1 MEKRPDWLKRALDP
15 NTPMTEANETV
26 RTMSV
31 DGKLFPTVRMINGK
45 LVKLGDKAA
54 EDYAMLRNDFIQF
67 ETDKQATEFSKQLS
81 RMIGARRNLMQ
92 RSKQE

>member
-1 MEKRPDWLKRALDP
+1 
-15 NTPMTEANETV
+15 MTEANETV

-67 ETDKQATEFSKQLS
+67 ETDEQATEFSKQLS